1 MLITY
6 GVNGLNI
13 IIIITYTLV
22 LFMHVCEIVALF
34 SMKYK

>member
-1 MLITY
+1 MKAVAKEVQ
-6 GVNGLNI
+6 GG
-13 IIIITYTLV
+13 LV